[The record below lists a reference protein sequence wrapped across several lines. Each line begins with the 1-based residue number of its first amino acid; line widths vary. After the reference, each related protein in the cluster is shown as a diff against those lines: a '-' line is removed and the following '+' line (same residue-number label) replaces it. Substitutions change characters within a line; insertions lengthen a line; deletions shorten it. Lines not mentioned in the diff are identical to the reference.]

1 MYQIQEQ
8 VYHKLKEKQDFCI
21 KFFKILSAIRLELS
35 GKDVH
40 KIISLIS
47 IGRTKV
53 EQIRKKAFTQGFSCC
68 M

>member
-1 MYQIQEQ
+1 MYQIQER
-8 VYHKLKEKQDFCI
+8 VYHKLKEKQDFCF
-21 KFFKILSAIRLELS
+21 KFFKILSAIRLDMS
-35 GKDVH
+35 GKGVH

-47 IGRTKV
+47 ISRTKV